1 VEIIDWTY
9 VFQRSALLLLGWV
22 PILKLMSPRYWSSA
36 GRASQSAIQ
45 KSPGDITGAKPMSL
59 KTIYK
64 PTRSEMM
71 VRALHRPDGLVE
83 ILPGTQGLRGQK
95 KKRAFARSAPA
106 QS

>member
-1 VEIIDWTY
+1 MSKYLMQIP
-9 VFQRSALLLLGWV
+9 LLLFGWV
-22 PILKLMSPRYWSSA
+22 PILELMSPRYWSSA

-71 VRALHRPDGLVE
+71 VRALHRSDGLVE